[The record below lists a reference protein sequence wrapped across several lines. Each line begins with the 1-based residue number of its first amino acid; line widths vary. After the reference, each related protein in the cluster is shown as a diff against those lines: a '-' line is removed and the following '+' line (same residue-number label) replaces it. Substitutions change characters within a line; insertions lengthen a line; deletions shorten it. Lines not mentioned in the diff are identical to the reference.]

1 MNEFPQNPIKT
12 RLGYAQKLGEGI
24 SDASG
29 KTTTPQAELRN
40 LPPQS
45 SVSSQNAGK
54 LPPLEDVIDLS
65 KPWPQPGEQ
74 PVPGF
79 YKTAQRLNQPNSKH
93 HAQPL
98 DANQGRPDYQGQT
111 PAEYAAA
118 QQRNLANLNHPPV
131 ETPAFIESHPAQPLA
146 EQQSGPSSPEL
157 RQPYEYDTRHP
168 VVWLDQ
174 FLPRYIEEINPN
186 TQIKQIV
193 RTGGHPASD
202 YRQIEAAVTRY
213 QMAPEASK
221 LPPQMKKAFETNP
234 HDGLAYEF
242 AQKAQQ
248 LQRELKAGTFTDTAA
263 VKQIKARWEQ
273 LRSELSAQ
281 TGQRELYTL
290 DLMLGSIFREATA

>member
-1 MNEFPQNPIKT
+1 MET
-12 RLGYAQKLGEGI
+12 VDLVLGRGGL
-24 SDASG
+24 
-29 KTTTPQAELRN
+29 AELEGN
-40 LPPQS
+40 ES
-45 SVSSQNAGK
+45 A
-54 LPPLEDVIDLS
+54 ED
-65 KPWPQPGEQ
+65 
-74 PVPGF
+74 
-79 YKTAQRLNQPNSKH
+79 
-93 HAQPL
+93 
-98 DANQGRPDYQGQT
+98 
-111 PAEYAAA
+111 
-118 QQRNLANLNHPPV
+118 
-131 ETPAFIESHPAQPLA
+131 PLA

-193 RTGGHPASD
+193 RTGGYPASD
-202 YRQIEAAVTRY
+202 YRQVEAAVTRY